1 MPHPPSILGS
11 GFTCDVNMVADML
24 GAVAVIAA
32 AFGAVAEF
40 QIGVIRVGLA
50 AYGAFVVVTLVL
62 HLFLD
67 RFFIMNGFG

>member
-11 GFTCDVNMVADML
+11 GFTCDVNMVVDML
-24 GAVAVIAA
+24 GTVAVISI

-40 QIGVIRVGLA
+40 QIGIIRIGFT
-50 AYGAFVVVTLVL
+50 AYGAFVVIPFVL

-67 RFFIMNGFG
+67 RFFVMDGFG